1 MPNLRKYTSWL
12 LLTVFGYILTPAVLL
27 HELHGHE
34 DTHCIPGAV
43 ASFEVQH
50 VHCKS
55 LQIEAQVF
63 TSPGLLFRILI
74 PGINSPLRIT
84 RPASPS
90 CATVLFTDLR
100 APPAV

>member
-12 LLTVFGYILTPAVLL
+12 LLTVFGYILTPAALI

-34 DTHCIPGAV
+34 DTRCIPGSVAAV
-43 ASFEVQH
+43 GVKH

-63 TSPGLLFRILI
+63 TPPGTLLLAALS
-74 PGINSPLRIT
+74 GNNSPVRIAK
-84 RPASPS
+84 PASPS
-90 CATVLFTDLR
+90 CASVLFTDPR
-100 APPAV
+100 APPAG